1 MKRLLLLAIIFCS
14 TIINA
19 QEFDSQLFQTWYLV
33 QNYETE
39 GNQEYIVADIEP
51 EIVPTITFYDNLTFY
66 GIGACNGFS
75 GTIGHDNY
83 NYPVVTSFLPSLS
96 VCDDTIHNSF
106 ESMYFDFLG
115 GLFHENFGGFTYDIT
130 SSADGL
136 GLELTMHSPL
146 FNGLI
151 FRNYVIPEPQL
162 FQTWFLRN
170 IQYSDAHYEYQ
181 SAGEIPNEIPPNDNL
196 IQIQELTP
204 TLTIQEDYTYSGVG
218 ACNTFNGTLNFNN
231 DPNINRSFIAFN
243 TSNTDNDCGS
253 NTYTDFENDY
263 FIFLQIGG
271 WYSIIP
277 EDSGDGLTL
286 FMHNPIFGH
295 AIFTNYPL
303 SVSEKQLQ
311 DIKLTFNPE
320 HTKLYVNDSSNSI
333 DNIKIYNTYGQ
344 SIKSISNNFN
354 TIDIATLATGIYL
367 VKIETSL
374 GTVTKKV
381 IKK

>member
-14 TIINA
+14 TCINA

-39 GNQEYIVADIEP
+39 GNTEYIVADINP
-51 EIVPTITFYDNLTFY
+51 EIVPFINFYDSLNFY
-66 GIGACNGFS
+66 GIGACNGFY
-75 GTIGHDNY
+75 GTIGHDN
-83 NYPVVTSFLPSLS
+83 NNDSIVTSFSPSLS
-96 VCDDTIHNSF
+96 VCDDTTHNSF
-106 ESMYFDFLG
+106 ESMYFNFLG
-115 GLFHENFGGFTYDIT
+115 DLFLEGIGNFTYDIAP
-130 SSADGL
+130 SADGL
-136 GLELTMHSPL
+136 GLELTMLSPI

-162 FQTWFLRN
+162 FQTWFLRS
-170 IQYSDAHYEYQ
+170 IQHNDGSNEYQ
-181 SAGEIPNEIPPNDNL
+181 AAGEITNEIPPNDNL

-204 TLTIQEDYTYSGVG
+204 TLTIQEDYTYSGFG

-231 DPNINRSFIAFN
+231 DPHINRSFIALN
-243 TSNTDNDCGS
+243 TSNTSDDCGNS
-253 NTYTDFENDY
+253 TYNAFENDY
-263 FIFLQIGG
+263 FNFLQIGG

-277 EDSGDGLTL
+277 ENSGDGLTL
-286 FMHNPIFGH
+286 FMHNPIFGR

-320 HTKLYVNDSSNSI
+320 HTKLYVNNSSNSI
-333 DNIKIYNTYGQ
+333 INIKIYNTYGQ
-344 SIKSISNNFN
+344 SIKSISNDFD
-354 TIDIATLATGIYL
+354 TINIATLTAGIYL
-367 VKIETSL
+367 VKIETNFGS
-374 GTVTKKV
+374 VTKKI

>member
-14 TIINA
+14 TSINA
-19 QEFDSQLFQTWYLV
+19 QEFDQHLFQTWYLV

-39 GNQEYIVADIEP
+39 GNQEYIVTDIEP
-51 EIVPTITFYDNLTFY
+51 EIVPIITFYDNLTFY

-115 GLFHENFGGFTYDIT
+115 GLFLENLGFFSYDIT
-130 SSADGL
+130 PSADGL
-136 GLELTMHSPL
+136 GLELTMHSPI

-151 FRNYVIPEPQL
+151 FRNYL
-162 FQTWFLRN
+162 
-170 IQYSDAHYEYQ
+170 
-181 SAGEIPNEIPPNDNL
+181 
-196 IQIQELTP
+196 
-204 TLTIQEDYTYSGVG
+204 
-218 ACNTFNGTLNFNN
+218 
-231 DPNINRSFIAFN
+231 
-243 TSNTDNDCGS
+243 
-253 NTYTDFENDY
+253 
-263 FIFLQIGG
+263 
-271 WYSIIP
+271 
-277 EDSGDGLTL
+277 
-286 FMHNPIFGH
+286 
-295 AIFTNYPL
+295 L
-303 SVSEKQLQ
+303 STSEKQLQ

-367 VKIETSL
+367 VKIETNL
-374 GTVTKKV
+374 GTVTKKI